1 MEVKWV
7 EIWANDKQGTAR
19 AILLEKKVAVSFSLS
34 SLLLSF
40 LLSLLHLLLF
50 SFSACSCL
58 NILITFHYWNL
69 LEVIILYV
77 VALPLVSPLETQ

>member
-19 AILLEKKVAVSFSLS
+19 AILLEKKVAVSVSLS

-40 LLSLLHLLLF
+40 LLSLSFIFFSSVSLLVPA
-50 SFSACSCL
+50 S
-58 NILITFHYWNL
+58 TF
-69 LEVIILYV
+69 
-77 VALPLVSPLETQ
+77 